1 MGHTTRAACEALVV
15 IYIAHC
21 LACIRRAND
30 RVSTVQTLPYISR
43 TKYIQNLLCL
53 SNNQQCYFNSD
64 TESVL
69 DAICYFTGFI
79 SSECCILVMCDTDCQ
94 LLVSIWAYISG
105 VQVRG
110 LRHSKG
116 APRTQKL
123 KMFTFSRSHCAKVL
137 CVGSSRSVYFAPFSD
152 CLCQFWG
159 NPKFCPQKRFPK
171 FPKFLGVG
179 MHFLIALNGDPQGP
193 PGTKTWQLYLGPF
206 LQKKNSEILFITYKK

>member
-1 MGHTTRAACEALVV
+1 M

-64 TESVL
+64 TESAL

-79 SSECCILVMCDTDCQ
+79 SSECCILVMRETDCQ

-110 LRHSKG
+110 ATALQRCTQNPKIENVHLFTKPLCQSALRRQFKISFILHPLAIACANFG
-116 APRTQKL
+116 ATPN
-123 KMFTFSRSHCAKVL
+123 
-137 CVGSSRSVYFAPFSD
+137 FAP
-152 CLCQFWG
+152 
-159 NPKFCPQKRFPK
+159 
-171 FPKFLGVG
+171 
-179 MHFLIALNGDPQGP
+179 
-193 PGTKTWQLYLGPF
+193 
-206 LQKKNSEILFITYKK
+206 KNVSPNFQNS